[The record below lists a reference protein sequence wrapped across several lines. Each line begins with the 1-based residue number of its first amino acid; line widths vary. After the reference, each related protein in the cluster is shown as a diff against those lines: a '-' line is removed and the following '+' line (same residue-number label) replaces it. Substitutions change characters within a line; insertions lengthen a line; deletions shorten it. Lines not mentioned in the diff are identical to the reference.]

1 MQIYHIVTKFCKK
14 GLVDWNLRF
23 VISFSWQNIV
33 NRYIRIFFRISN
45 CKKVGVANRKIWY
58 PKRFCKLSRKPHYNS
73 SISFIHTT
81 MIMTFF
87 IHQKYESMSRRKKK
101 FFAWY
106 EAWLKLY
113 EWVALRWIFVLMMF
127 VHLLYALLVPFES
140 ITLWS
145 SSLSKY
151 SRNWNAH
158 AF

>member
-1 MQIYHIVTKFCKK
+1 MIFLQIPIHFTTKHFQ
-14 GLVDWNLRF
+14 LLNLN
-23 VISFSWQNIV
+23 SFS
-33 NRYIRIFFRISN
+33 RISIF
-45 CKKVGVANRKIWY
+45 KKVGVAYRKIRY

-87 IHQKYESMSRRKKK
+87 IHQKYEQTKKS

-106 EAWLKLY
+106 EAWLNLF

-151 SRNWNAH
+151 SRNWNADS
-158 AF
+158 F